1 MFSNKISPN
10 KLSPQTYKTNPNT
23 NKKLVNIFQKDEI
36 LISINKLSILFKNYI
51 KELKSKISKKNIEIS
66 FIDNSLDY
74 AYTIVNNIIKHNYSY
89 EQLQSLEES
98 LMQIKEKNNNN
109 KLDLLNEEKKL
120 ILFFE
125 KSDKI
130 MKDIITKKK
139 QKLEKVLN
147 QIKEKKSLTPNNVYK
162 NSLDTLN
169 KGSSSYNLV
178 DIKSIYKNIN
188 NNKRNVSEGNLD
200 NKKENENIKI
210 NSTFNDKNINLNLI
224 HLTPPIYNIDNKYNI
239 DINKEDAINSNNF
252 DSSIKKISQ
261 TEMINNN
268 NSFFKKYELLKKQ
281 NFIYGKN
288 IQNLKKEL
296 SRYKSTNL
304 FDKNNL
310 NISSEIS
317 SKNKQINLLKK
328 ENENLRKKLESIQ
341 SQSKMRTIKNKILV
355 DLFDNDNFDNI
366 NDLKNNTLHSFN
378 LTDNGIKIPKNI
390 NIFEKEV
397 NFLKQEKIKLEKL
410 LKEQNIII
418 NKNKYI
424 EKELNIIKIK
434 LNKNNLEFIE
444 KKKKYEIE
452 MNKLNDIL
460 SIETKRNEELNSL
473 YQNQKIK
480 YEYEISQINDKRAEL
495 SKLIANKNNEIIKL
509 QKELV
514 SKNKEVEEYKL
525 LIKNN
530 NFDNK
535 DINKIKKHYEN
546 IIYEK
551 NKKEIEL
558 NNRINIIKNENNI
571 LYQQNEKLK
580 NEINDLN
587 KIINDY
593 KDEIKKK
600 NIENDQLKNNDNLK
614 EEIVKFKDENEGL
627 KEFIFKIK
635 EKEEKIVENYQN
647 QKEKYILIQK
657 ENEMYKKYFTD
668 KKIDMQNDQNKKEI
682 KEIKEENY
690 DINNNNLLIEL
701 NNAKQEINSLK
712 KKNEELFKELESRKF
727 VNQYCEYFSE
737 GKIMSNYEEEF
748 DLKKMAK
755 GAKDKNRSQ
764 DINIDYPGAQQ
775 VKEKYREL
783 DFYYNSLEELV
794 KKLLLNC
801 TCTNKNKKY
810 ITELCKIV
818 GFEED
823 VTSEIINNKSKK
835 GIDIFGIY

>member
-1 MFSNKISPN
+1 
-10 KLSPQTYKTNPNT
+10 
-23 NKKLVNIFQKDEI
+23 
-36 LISINKLSILFKNYI
+36 
-51 KELKSKISKKNIEIS
+51 
-66 FIDNSLDY
+66 
-74 AYTIVNNIIKHNYSY
+74 
-89 EQLQSLEES
+89 
-98 LMQIKEKNNNN
+98 
-109 KLDLLNEEKKL
+109 
-120 ILFFE
+120 
-125 KSDKI
+125 
-130 MKDIITKKK
+130 
-139 QKLEKVLN
+139 
-147 QIKEKKSLTPNNVYK
+147 
-162 NSLDTLN
+162 
-169 KGSSSYNLV
+169 
-178 DIKSIYKNIN
+178 
-188 NNKRNVSEGNLD
+188 
-200 NKKENENIKI
+200 
-210 NSTFNDKNINLNLI
+210 
-224 HLTPPIYNIDNKYNI
+224 
-239 DINKEDAINSNNF
+239 
-252 DSSIKKISQ
+252 
-261 TEMINNN
+261 MINNN

-434 LNKNNLEFIE
+434 LNKNNLEYIE

-558 NNRINIIKNENNI
+558 NNRINIIISTK
-571 LYQQNEKLK
+571 
-580 NEINDLN
+580 
-587 KIINDY
+587 
-593 KDEIKKK
+593 
-600 NIENDQLKNNDNLK
+600 
-614 EEIVKFKDENEGL
+614 
-627 KEFIFKIK
+627 
-635 EKEEKIVENYQN
+635 
-647 QKEKYILIQK
+647 
-657 ENEMYKKYFTD
+657 
-668 KKIDMQNDQNKKEI
+668 
-682 KEIKEENY
+682 
-690 DINNNNLLIEL
+690 
-701 NNAKQEINSLK
+701 
-712 KKNEELFKELESRKF
+712 
-727 VNQYCEYFSE
+727 
-737 GKIMSNYEEEF
+737 
-748 DLKKMAK
+748 
-755 GAKDKNRSQ
+755 
-764 DINIDYPGAQQ
+764 
-775 VKEKYREL
+775 
-783 DFYYNSLEELV
+783 
-794 KKLLLNC
+794 
-801 TCTNKNKKY
+801 
-810 ITELCKIV
+810 
-818 GFEED
+818 
-823 VTSEIINNKSKK
+823 
-835 GIDIFGIY
+835 